1 MKFIK
6 IIHEN
11 ADPIEVQDN
20 DKTDLASYTKNLA
33 KRLEVGNVSI
43 LETSSGSAIVR
54 PSRVC
59 SILVSEINDEHKD
72 TEQVLGESNQIVED
86 IITDGE

>member
-33 KRLEVGNVSI
+33 KLLEVGNVSI